1 MMNNYN
7 ISKKYTSLNKKI
19 LNQFNTFLLSDK
31 FISKKMELEKIELS
45 NNLTIREFSSKHM
58 KRKYVRRILN
68 DSNKKT
74 YMLSD
79 ILNLKKKIK
88 QDELDDNSI
97 LITNY
102 IEDIHNNNFI
112 EENIL
117 YTNFNLENYTG
128 EDVESKTHFIKS
140 YHRDLKE
147 AREYKVYKNKCN
159 EDYFDCEFKML
170 NLLGKSSNKNVL
182 FGDHIKELWK
192 NNKSSNELGGFIK
205 YILKLIE
212 SIDYF
217 SKSDTVTDHNILNK
231 GVHRIIDLE
240 KEIMTILGNN
250 NLSFGIYKTKNKYS
264 NTTLEKYNE
273 ILIIFCSFL
282 IILDRFEYDPTSQ
295 VKNDNISVEKKIR
308 NKLNNVIN
316 KMNII
321 SKTNIYLHKNNIFDY
336 KIYFIFLYLK
346 EVINNKHYG
355 RNLNHNILKNKID
368 KYMKIITLYNHGDI
382 EDCKS
387 NNILSDYF
395 SIVHLYELYNKFL
408 NKELF
413 FENSSML

>member
-1 MMNNYN
+1 MMNNYS
-7 ISKKYTSLNKKI
+7 ISKKYVTLNKKI
-19 LNQFNTFLLSDK
+19 LNKFNAFLLSDK
-31 FISKKMELEKIELS
+31 FISKKMELEKSEFS
-45 NNLTIREFSSKHM
+45 NNLTIREFTSKQF
-58 KRKYVRRILN
+58 KRKYIRRILN

-79 ILNLKKKIK
+79 ILNLNKKINK
-88 QDELDDNSI
+88 KELDDSTI

-102 IEDIHNNNFI
+102 IEDIHNKNFI
-112 EENIL
+112 EENML

-128 EDVESKTHFIKS
+128 EDIESKSYLIKS
-140 YHRDLKE
+140 FNRDMKE
-147 AREYKVYKNKCN
+147 AKEYKVFKNKCN
-159 EDYFDCEFKML
+159 ESYFSTEFKIL

-192 NNKSSNELGGFIK
+192 HNKSDNALNGFIK

-217 SKSDTVTDHNILNK
+217 SKSENIENDNILNK
-231 GVHRIIDLE
+231 SVNRVIDVDR
-240 KEIMTILGNN
+240 EIMSILGNS
-250 NLSFGIYKTKNKYS
+250 NLSFGIYKNNNKYS

-282 IILDRFEYDPTSQ
+282 IILDRIDYDSSSNIINENEYIDIKF
-295 VKNDNISVEKKIR
+295 KNKLDNI
-308 NKLNNVIN
+308 IN
-316 KMNII
+316 KINII
-321 SKTNIYLHKNNIFDY
+321 SKTNIYLHKNNVFDY

-355 RNLNHNILKNKID
+355 RDTNQNILKSKID
-368 KYMKIITLYNHGDI
+368 KYIKILTLYNHGNMEQI
-382 EDCKS
+382 KNE
-387 NNILSDYF
+387 NILSDYF
-395 SIVHLYELYNKFL
+395 SIVNLYELYNKFL

-413 FENSSML
+413 FENSNIK

>member
-31 FISKKMELEKIELS
+31 FISKKMELEKSEFS
-45 NNLTIREFSSKHM
+45 NNLTIREFTSKNM
-58 KRKYVRRILN
+58 KRKYVRRLLN
-68 DSNKKT
+68 DSNKKI

-79 ILNLKKKIK
+79 ILNLGKKIK
-88 QDELDDNSI
+88 KDELDDNSI

-182 FGDHIKELWK
+182 FGDHIKEIWK
-192 NNKSSNELGGFIK
+192 NNKSSNELNGFIK

-217 SKSDTVTDHNILNK
+217 SKSDTTTDYNILNK
-231 GVHRIIDLE
+231 GIHRTIDVD

-295 VKNDNISVEKKIR
+295 VKNDNLSVEKKIR
-308 NKLNNVIN
+308 NKLNNLIN

-336 KIYFIFLYLK
+336 KIYFIFLYVK
-346 EVINNKHYG
+346 EVINNKHYCRG
-355 RNLNHNILKNKID
+355 INHNILKNKID
-368 KYMKIITLYNHGDI
+368 KYIKVITLYNHGDI
-382 EDCKS
+382 ENCKS

-395 SIVHLYELYNKFL
+395 SIVNLYELYNKFL

-413 FENSSML
+413 FENTSIP

>member
-31 FISKKMELEKIELS
+31 FISKKMELEKLEFS

-58 KRKYVRRILN
+58 KRKYVRRLLN

-88 QDELDDNSI
+88 QDQLDDNSI

-102 IEDIHNNNFI
+102 IEDIHNNNFV

-128 EDVESKTHFIKS
+128 EDVESKTQFIKS

-321 SKTNIYLHKNNIFDY
+321 SKTNIYLHKNNMFDY

-368 KYMKIITLYNHGDI
+368 KYVKIITLYNHGNI
-382 EDCKS
+382 EDCKNS
-387 NNILSDYF
+387 DLLTDYF

>member
-31 FISKKMELEKIELS
+31 FISKKMELEKLEFS

-58 KRKYVRRILN
+58 KRKYVRRLLN

-88 QDELDDNSI
+88 QDQLDDNSI

-102 IEDIHNNNFI
+102 IEDNHNNNFI

-128 EDVESKTHFIKS
+128 EDVESKTQFIKS

-308 NKLNNVIN
+308 DKLANVIN

-413 FENSSML
+413 FENTSIP

>member
-1 MMNNYN
+1 MNNYN

-31 FISKKMELEKIELS
+31 FISKKMELEKSEFS
-45 NNLTIREFSSKHM
+45 NNLTIREFTSKNM
-58 KRKYVRRILN
+58 KRKYVRRLLN
-68 DSNKKT
+68 DSNKKI

-79 ILNLKKKIK
+79 ILNLGKKIK
-88 QDELDDNSI
+88 KDELDDNSI

-182 FGDHIKELWK
+182 FGDHIKEIWK
-192 NNKSSNELGGFIK
+192 NNKSSNELNGFIK

-217 SKSDTVTDHNILNK
+217 SKSDTTTDYNILNK
-231 GVHRIIDLE
+231 GIHRTIDVD

-295 VKNDNISVEKKIR
+295 VKNDNLSVEKKIR
-308 NKLNNVIN
+308 NKLNNLIN

-336 KIYFIFLYLK
+336 KIYFIFLYVK
-346 EVINNKHYG
+346 EVINNKHYCRG
-355 RNLNHNILKNKID
+355 INHNILKNKID
-368 KYMKIITLYNHGDI
+368 KYIKVITLYNHGDI
-382 EDCKS
+382 ENCKS

-395 SIVHLYELYNKFL
+395 SIVNLYELYNKFL

-413 FENSSML
+413 FENTSIP

>member
-79 ILNLKKKIK
+79 ILNLKKNII
-88 QDELDDNSI
+88 QDQLDDNSI

-102 IEDIHNNNFI
+102 IEDLQNNNFI

-128 EDVESKTHFIKS
+128 EDVESKTQFIKS

-159 EDYFDCEFKML
+159 EDYFECEFKML

-282 IILDRFEYDPTSQ
+282 IILDRFEHDPTAQ

-308 NKLNNVIN
+308 DKLTNVIN

-413 FENSSML
+413 FENTSIP

>member
-45 NNLTIREFSSKHM
+45 NTLTVREFSSKQI

-68 DSNKKT
+68 DSNKKR

-88 QDELDDNSI
+88 EDELDDHSI

-102 IEDIHNNNFI
+102 IEDIQNNNFI

-128 EDVESKTHFIKS
+128 EDIESKKEFLKS
-140 YHRDLKE
+140 YQRDLKE
-147 AREYKVYKNKCN
+147 AKEYKVYKNKCN
-159 EDYFDCEFKML
+159 ENYFDCEFKML
-170 NLLGKSSNKNVL
+170 NLLGKSSKKNVL
-182 FGDHIKELWK
+182 FGDHIRELWK
-192 NNKSSNELGGFIK
+192 NNKSSNELAGFIK

-217 SKSDTVTDHNILNK
+217 SKSDTIPDHNILNK

-240 KEIMTILGNN
+240 KEVMSILGNN
-250 NLSFGIYKTKNKYS
+250 NLSFGIYKSKNKYS

-273 ILIIFCSFL
+273 ILIIFVSFL
-282 IILDRFEYDPTSQ
+282 IILDRFEYDQTSTI
-295 VKNDNISVEKKIR
+295 KSDSKCMESKLST
-308 NKLNNVIN
+308 KLNNAIN
-316 KMNII
+316 KLNII

-336 KIYFIFLYLK
+336 KIYFIFLYLRDL
-346 EVINNKHYG
+346 INIKYYG
-355 RNLNHNILKNKID
+355 RDINHNFLQSKID
-368 KYMKIITLYNHGDI
+368 KYIKIVTLYNHGKI
-382 EDCKS
+382 EDCK
-387 NNILSDYF
+387 NNDLLMDYF
-395 SIVHLYELYNKFL
+395 SIENLYDLYNKFL

-413 FENSSML
+413 FENNNKS

>member
-31 FISKKMELEKIELS
+31 FISKKMELEKLEFS
-45 NNLTIREFSSKHM
+45 NNLTIREFTSKHM
-58 KRKYVRRILN
+58 KRKYVRRLLN
-68 DSNKKT
+68 DSNKKI

-79 ILNLKKKIK
+79 ILNFKKKIK
-88 QDELDDNSI
+88 QDQLDDNSI

-102 IEDIHNNNFI
+102 IEDLQNNNFI

-128 EDVESKTHFIKS
+128 EDVESKTQFIKS
-140 YHRDLKE
+140 YHKDLKE

-159 EDYFDCEFKML
+159 EDYFECEFKML

-217 SKSDTVTDHNILNK
+217 SKSDTVIDHNILNK

-355 RNLNHNILKNKID
+355 RNLNHNIIKNKID

-413 FENSSML
+413 FENTSMP

>member
-1 MMNNYN
+1 
-7 ISKKYTSLNKKI
+7 
-19 LNQFNTFLLSDK
+19 
-31 FISKKMELEKIELS
+31 
-45 NNLTIREFSSKHM
+45 
-58 KRKYVRRILN
+58 
-68 DSNKKT
+68 
-74 YMLSD
+74 
-79 ILNLKKKIK
+79 
-88 QDELDDNSI
+88 
-97 LITNY
+97 
-102 IEDIHNNNFI
+102 
-112 EENIL
+112 
-117 YTNFNLENYTG
+117 
-128 EDVESKTHFIKS
+128 
-140 YHRDLKE
+140 
-147 AREYKVYKNKCN
+147 
-159 EDYFDCEFKML
+159 ML

-240 KEIMTILGNN
+240 KEIMSILGNN

-282 IILDRFEYDPTSQ
+282 IILDRVEYDPTSQ
-295 VKNDNISVEKKIR
+295 VKNDNISVDKKIR

-316 KMNII
+316 RMNII

-368 KYMKIITLYNHGDI
+368 KYMKIITLYNHGNID
-382 EDCKS
+382 DCKNS
-387 NNILSDYF
+387 DLLTDYF
-395 SIVHLYELYNKFL
+395 SIVNLYELYNKFL

-413 FENSSML
+413 FENSSMS

>member
-31 FISKKMELEKIELS
+31 FISKKMELEKLEFS

-88 QDELDDNSI
+88 QDQLDDNSI

-128 EDVESKTHFIKS
+128 EDVESKTQFIKS

-217 SKSDTVTDHNILNK
+217 SKSDTVTDHNVLNK

-295 VKNDNISVEKKIR
+295 VKNDNIAVEKKIR

-336 KIYFIFLYLK
+336 KIYFIFLYVK

-413 FENSSML
+413 FENSSIP

>member
-19 LNQFNTFLLSDK
+19 LNQFNTFLMSDK
-31 FISKKMELEKIELS
+31 FISKKMELEKSEFS

-58 KRKYVRRILN
+58 KRKYVRRLLN
-68 DSNKKT
+68 DSNKKI

-79 ILNLKKKIK
+79 ILNFKKKIK
-88 QDELDDNSI
+88 QDQLDDNSI

-102 IEDIHNNNFI
+102 IEDLQNNNFI

-159 EDYFDCEFKML
+159 EDYFECEFKML

-295 VKNDNISVEKKIR
+295 VKNDNVSVEKKIR

-413 FENSSML
+413 FENTSIP